1 MLARLACL
9 FALVFLPG
17 TARAQ
22 EPWTPPAACTAKD
35 WKEVETFRDW
45 IGHTRPN
52 NDLDWAEERSRWLDN
67 PNVWRWLDR
76 LYLAVDGG
84 RVVTLTDC
92 PFTDSTYRYLYE
104 KYDETGGFHIVAV
117 HLYEDL
123 IYALVMKK
131 TGRIFTI
138 PGLPVWSPDRTRFAH
153 GVCSVLNDQDEIAIS
168 RVSPD
173 GLRNEAEARMPC
185 GLGDCEIA
193 WESADTVAAT
203 CAKAGEQGNEHKV
216 MRLTRRGGS
225 WTATTSDR

>member
-9 FALVFLPG
+9 FALLGFPG
-17 TARAQ
+17 VAYAQ
-22 EPWTPPAACTAKD
+22 EPWTPPAPCTAKD
-35 WKEVETFRDW
+35 WKEVETFREW
-45 IGHTRPN
+45 TGHTRPN

-92 PFTDSTYRYLYE
+92 PFTDSMYRYLYE
-104 KYDETGGFHIVAV
+104 KYDETGDFHIVSV

-123 IYALVMKK
+123 VYALVMKK

-153 GVCSVLNDQDEIAIS
+153 GVCSLLNDQDEIVIS

-173 GLRNEAEARMPC
+173 GLRNETEARMPC

-203 CAKAGEQGNEHKV
+203 CPKAGEQGNEHKV

-225 WTATTSDR
+225 WTATTSGR